1 MHSAVQPYGH
11 RDHTLHKGLNPLHCY
26 LPQHILDDIAQSGD
40 PAAQRLARNTMAQ
53 SEAFRATREA
63 LSMLPTMSAIP
74 SPQGTK
80 YRLVYTMNN
89 SFNRFRLPGELM
101 RTEGD
106 APVQDEAVNEAYD
119 FSGVT
124 YDFYEEILERNSID
138 GSGMAL
144 ISSVHFGVNYN
155 NAFWNGEQ
163 MTYGD
168 GDGRIFI
175 RFSKSLDVVGHE
187 LTHGVVQH
195 TSNLI
200 YENEPGALNE
210 HFADVMGALIKQ
222 WYNQQTVEQ
231 ADWYMGGEI
240 MVPEL
245 GVKGLRT
252 FKGEKAFENHPI
264 LGTDRQP
271 KHMQDKFE
279 GDDDNGGVHIN
290 SGIPNYAFYLVA
302 TALGGYSWEKAGK
315 IWYQTLRRLSRN
327 SEFQEMAGVTYE
339 VAAQR
344 FGDVEKDAIKTAWE
358 KVGIQI

>member
-1 MHSAVQPYGH
+1 MHSSVQPYGH
-11 RDHTLHKGLNPLHCY
+11 CDHTQHNGFNPLHCY
-26 LPQHILDDIAQSGD
+26 LPPHVLDDIAQSAD
-40 PAAQRLARNTMAQ
+40 PAAQQIARNAIRY
-53 SEAFRATREA
+53 SEAFRATRETMR
-63 LSMLPTMSAIP
+63 MLPIMSAIP
-74 SPQGTK
+74 SPQATK

-89 SFNRFRLPGELM
+89 SFNRIRLPGELM
-101 RTEGD
+101 RSEGD
-106 APVQDEAVNEAYD
+106 DPSEDEAVNEAYD

-124 YDFYEEILERNSID
+124 YDFYEEILGRNSID
-138 GSGMAL
+138 GRGMAL
-144 ISSVHFGVNYN
+144 ISSAHFGVDYN

-200 YENEPGALNE
+200 YEYEPGALNE

-240 MVPEL
+240 MAPEL

-252 FKGEKAFENHPI
+252 FKDERAFENHPI
-264 LGTDRQP
+264 LRTDRQP
-271 KHMQDKFE
+271 KHMRDKFE
-279 GDDDNGGVHIN
+279 GEDDNGGVHFN
-290 SGIPNYAFYLVA
+290 SGIPNHAFYLVA
-302 TALGGYSWEKAGK
+302 TALGGYSWERAGK
-315 IWYQTLRRLSRN
+315 IWYQTLRRLSEN
-327 SEFQEMAGVTYE
+327 SEFREMARVSYE
-339 VAAQR
+339 VAAQE
-344 FGDVEKDAIKTAWE
+344 FGDAEKEAIQMAWE
-358 KVGIQI
+358 KVGLQV